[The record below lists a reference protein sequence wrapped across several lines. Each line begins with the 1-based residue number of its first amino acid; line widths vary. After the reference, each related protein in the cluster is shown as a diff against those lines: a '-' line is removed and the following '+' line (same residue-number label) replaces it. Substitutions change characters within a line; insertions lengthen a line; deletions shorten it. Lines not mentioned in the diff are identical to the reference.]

1 MMLYL
6 FLFFAGLLFAY
17 IKFKHFTLRGPIPG
31 LSPHLFFG
39 NIIQTGLLSGR
50 RVASEVYILLNG
62 QFGDIYQYWLGFI
75 HFVVVHNIDDVQ
87 YILSHRNIYDQGQI
101 FLEKFSILVPNSII
115 CNIGAKFKRHG
126 AFAMPLFRR
135 SKIISN
141 INIVIDGLSRKEL
154 FDEMLM
160 FLIAGYET
168 TSTALAWSIYQLSK
182 NPRVQQ
188 KLKTELMQ
196 DSSSQYLTVH
206 RVDSLIYLDC
216 FINEVLRYSPTID
229 GTSRSVVVDDC
240 LPKSGIRLYKG
251 DQVLIPTSALS
262 RDTRL
267 WNIDPEQFYPER
279 FLNEDKN
286 HHPCAL
292 LPFGGGHRQC
302 LGQDLA
308 RFELKVILARMLQQ
322 VTFVDGGPEV
332 NAGGFSQTLTII
344 PKHVGVTI
352 EFH

>member
-141 INIVIDGLSRKEL
+141 INIVIDGTDKLLDRWRARSTGQVHTDVVEQCQNL
-154 FDEMLM
+154 LLEIFG
-160 FLIAGYET
+160 LIAFDYDLET
-168 TSTALAWSIYQLSK
+168 LDGNDSGNNNELTKALRDIMSIFRMIIYTPSIVSTTYLKLSPKYRRASATVERYLHRMVEQELAETPDSRLQRK
-182 NPRVQQ
+182 
-188 KLKTELMQ
+188 KT
-196 DSSSQYLTVH
+196 
-206 RVDSLIYLDC
+206 SLIASLVNSLQADEPAEARKKEAEKTGKVYL
-216 FINEVLRYSPTID
+216 
-229 GTSRSVVVDDC
+229 
-240 LPKSGIRLYKG
+240 
-251 DQVLIPTSALS
+251 
-262 RDTRL
+262 
-267 WNIDPEQFYPER
+267 
-279 FLNEDKN
+279 
-286 HHPCAL
+286 
-292 LPFGGGHRQC
+292 
-302 LGQDLA
+302 
-308 RFELKVILARMLQQ
+308 
-322 VTFVDGGPEV
+322 
-332 NAGGFSQTLTII
+332 
-344 PKHVGVTI
+344 
-352 EFH
+352 